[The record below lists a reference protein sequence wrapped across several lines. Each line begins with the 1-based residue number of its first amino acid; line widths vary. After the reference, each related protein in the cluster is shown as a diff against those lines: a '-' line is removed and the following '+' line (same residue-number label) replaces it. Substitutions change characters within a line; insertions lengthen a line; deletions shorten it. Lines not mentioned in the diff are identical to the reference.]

1 MSRSG
6 DHAPQGPQFNDIC
19 YMKQFIFTEKEA
31 EKFFFTSDTHFGHTN
46 IIKYCKRP
54 FKNVEEHD
62 EELIKR
68 WNKKVSKDD
77 IVFHLGD
84 VAFGYNIEN
93 ILDQL
98 NGKIYLIIGNHDWRN
113 YNIFNKRFEIVTQQ
127 INMKIGKRHIILNH
141 YPMLAFSG
149 AWRGVDAT
157 YQLFGHVHTSP
168 YTDEGLDQQRMKY
181 LFTSQYDVGIDN
193 NDFTP
198 VSWKEVDQIIN
209 NQMMSLGMCRN
220 EL

>member
-1 MSRSG
+1 MK
-6 DHAPQGPQFNDIC
+6 N
-19 YMKQFIFTEKEA
+19 KQFIYTEKEA
-31 EKFFFTSDTHFGHTN
+31 EKFYFTADSHFCHSN

-54 FKNVEEHD
+54 FANIAEND
-62 EELIKR
+62 EEIIRR
-68 WNKKVSKDD
+68 WNEKVPEDG

-84 VAFGYNIEN
+84 VAFGDPERVDN
-93 ILDQL
+93 ILERL
-98 NGKIYLIIGNHDWRN
+98 NGTIYLVIGNHDWCRVVN
-113 YNIFNKRFEIVTQQ
+113 NHKWRFEMMTQQ

-149 AWRGVDAT
+149 AWRGEDAT

-181 LFTSQYDVGIDN
+181 LFTSQYDVGVDN
-193 NDFTP
+193 NNFTP
-198 VSWKEVDQIIN
+198 ISWKEVDQIIN

-220 EL
+220 TI

>member
-1 MSRSG
+1 MK
-6 DHAPQGPQFNDIC
+6 N
-19 YMKQFIFTEKEA
+19 KQFIYTEKEA
-31 EKFFFTSDTHFGHTN
+31 EKIFFTSDTHFCHEN

-54 FKNVEEHD
+54 FCSVEENN
-62 EELIKR
+62 EEIIRR
-68 WNKKVSKDD
+68 WNDKVPEDG

-84 VAFGYNIEN
+84 VAFGSVEDVDN
-93 ILDQL
+93 ILDRL
-98 NGKIYLIIGNHDWRN
+98 NGKIYLVIGNHDWRRIVN
-113 YNIFNKRFEIVTQQ
+113 QHAHHFEYMTQQ

-149 AWRGVDAT
+149 AWRGIDAT

-168 YTDEGLDQQRMKY
+168 YTDEGIDQQRMKY
-181 LFTSQYDVGIDN
+181 LFTSQYDVGVDN
-193 NDFTP
+193 NNFTP

>member
-1 MSRSG
+1 MK
-6 DHAPQGPQFNDIC
+6 N
-19 YMKQFIFTEKEA
+19 KQFIYTEEEA
-31 EKFFFTSDTHFGHTN
+31 QKFYFTSDTHFGHEN

-54 FKNVEEHD
+54 FKDVEEHD
-62 EELIKR
+62 ATLIKN
-68 WNKKVSKDD
+68 WNDVVPEDG

-84 VAFGYNIEN
+84 VAFGNPN
-93 ILDQL
+93 RVNDILSQL
-98 NGKIYLIIGNHDWRN
+98 NGTIYLIIGNHDWRR
-113 YNIFNKRFEIVTQQ
+113 IVSEHAWRFKYMTQQ

-149 AWRGVDAT
+149 AWRGEDAT

-168 YTDEGLDQQRMKY
+168 YTDEGLDQARMNM
-181 LFTSQYDVGIDN
+181 LFTTQYDVGVDN
-193 NDFTP
+193 NSFQP
-198 VSWKEVDQIIN
+198 RSWNDVDTIIH

>member
-1 MSRSG
+1 MK
-6 DHAPQGPQFNDIC
+6 N
-19 YMKQFIFTEKEA
+19 KQFIYTEKDA
-31 EKFFFTSDTHFGHTN
+31 EKMFFTSDTHFCHSN

-54 FKNVEEHD
+54 FANIAEND
-62 EELIKR
+62 EEIIRR
-68 WNKKVSKDD
+68 WNEKVPEDG

-84 VAFGYNIEN
+84 VAFGDPERVDN
-93 ILDQL
+93 ILERL
-98 NGKIYLIIGNHDWRN
+98 NDTIYLVIGNHDWRRIVN
-113 YNIFNKRFEIVTQQ
+113 NHKWRFEMMTQQ

-149 AWRGVDAT
+149 AWRGEDAT

-181 LFTSQYDVGIDN
+181 LFTSQYDVGVDN
-193 NDFTP
+193 NNFTP

-220 EL
+220 TI

>member
-1 MSRSG
+1 MK
-6 DHAPQGPQFNDIC
+6 N
-19 YMKQFIFTEKEA
+19 KQFIYTEQEA
-31 EKFFFTSDTHFGHTN
+31 EKFYFTSDTHFNHAA

-54 FKNVEEHD
+54 FVSIEEND
-62 EELIKR
+62 AELIRR
-68 WNKKVSKDD
+68 WNEKIPEDG

-84 VAFGYNIEN
+84 VGFGKTKRIDS
-93 ILDQL
+93 ILEQL
-98 NGKIYLIIGNHDWRN
+98 HGKIYLVIGNHDWRHVVRN
-113 YNIFNKRFEIVTQQ
+113 HLWRFEDMTQQ
-127 INMKIGKRHIILNH
+127 INMKIGKRNIILNH
-141 YPMLAFSG
+141 YPMLAFAG
-149 AWRGVDAT
+149 AWRGEDAT

-168 YTDEGLDQQRMKY
+168 YFDEGLDQQRLKV
-181 LFTSQYDVGIDN
+181 LFASQYDVGVDN

>member
-1 MSRSG
+1 MK
-6 DHAPQGPQFNDIC
+6 N
-19 YMKQFIFTEKEA
+19 KQFIYTEKEA
-31 EKFFFTSDTHFGHTN
+31 EKFYFTADSHFCHSN

-54 FKNVEEHD
+54 FKNADEND
-62 EELIKR
+62 EELIRR
-68 WNKKVSKDD
+68 WNEKVPEDG

-84 VAFGYNIEN
+84 VAFGDPERVDN
-93 ILDQL
+93 ILERL
-98 NGKIYLIIGNHDWRN
+98 NGTIYLVIGNHDWRRIVN
-113 YNIFNKRFEIVTQQ
+113 QHKWRFEMMTQQ

-149 AWRGVDAT
+149 AWRGEDAT

-168 YTDEGLDQQRMKY
+168 YTDEGLDQARMKM
-181 LFTSQYDVGIDN
+181 LFTSQYDVGVDN

-198 VSWKEVDQIIN
+198 ISWKEVDKIIN

-220 EL
+220 TL

>member
-1 MSRSG
+1 MK
-6 DHAPQGPQFNDIC
+6 N
-19 YMKQFIFTEKEA
+19 KQFIYTEKDV
-31 EKFFFTSDTHFGHTN
+31 EKMFFTSDTHFSHEN

-54 FKNVEEHD
+54 FTNVEEHD
-62 EELIKR
+62 AELIRR
-68 WNKKVSKDD
+68 WNEKVPEDG

-84 VAFGYNIEN
+84 VAFGSPDRVNE
-93 ILDQL
+93 ILEQL
-98 NGKIYLIIGNHDWRN
+98 HGKIYLVIGNHDWRR
-113 YNIFNKRFEIVTQQ
+113 IVSEHKWRFENMTQQ
-127 INMKIGKRHIILNH
+127 NNMKIGKRHIILNH

-149 AWRGVDAT
+149 AWRGEDAT

-168 YTDEGLDQQRMKY
+168 YTDEGLDQARMKM
-181 LFTSQYDVGIDN
+181 LFTSQYDVGVDN

-220 EL
+220 TI

>member
-1 MSRSG
+1 MK
-6 DHAPQGPQFNDIC
+6 N
-19 YMKQFIFTEKEA
+19 KQFIYTEKDA
-31 EKFFFTSDTHFGHTN
+31 EKCFFTSDTHIGHTN

-54 FKNVEEHD
+54 FKDVKEND
-62 EELIKR
+62 EEIVRR
-68 WNKKVSKDD
+68 WNEKVPEDG

-84 VAFGYNIEN
+84 VAFGDPDYVNS
-93 ILDQL
+93 ILERL
-98 NGKIYLIIGNHDWRN
+98 HGTIYLVIGNHDWRRVVCQHAW
-113 YNIFNKRFEIVTQQ
+113 RFEKMTQQ
-127 INMKIGKRHIILNH
+127 INMKIGNRHIILNH

-149 AWRGVDAT
+149 AYRGEDAT

-181 LFTSQYDVGIDN
+181 LFTSQYDVGVDN

>member
-1 MSRSG
+1 MK
-6 DHAPQGPQFNDIC
+6 N
-19 YMKQFIFTEKEA
+19 KQFIYTEKEA
-31 EKFFFTSDTHFGHTN
+31 EKFYFTADSHFCHSN

-54 FKNVEEHD
+54 FANIAEND
-62 EELIKR
+62 EEIIRR
-68 WNKKVSKDD
+68 WNEKVPEDG

-84 VAFGYNIEN
+84 VAFGDPERVDN
-93 ILDQL
+93 ILERL
-98 NGKIYLIIGNHDWRN
+98 NGTIYLVIGNHDWRRIVN
-113 YNIFNKRFEIVTQQ
+113 NHKWRFEMMTQQ

-149 AWRGVDAT
+149 AWRGEDAT

-181 LFTSQYDVGIDN
+181 LFTSQYDVGVDN
-193 NDFTP
+193 NNFTP
-198 VSWKEVDQIIN
+198 ISWKEVDQIIN

-220 EL
+220 II

>member
-1 MSRSG
+1 MYYIS
-6 DHAPQGPQFNDIC
+6 
-19 YMKQFIFTEKEA
+19 IFSWYYFLAKNCH
-31 EKFFFTSDTHFGHTN
+31 SN

-54 FKNVEEHD
+54 FATVDEND
-62 EELIKR
+62 EELIRR
-68 WNKKVSKDD
+68 WNEKVPEDG

-84 VAFGYNIEN
+84 VAFGDPERVDS
-93 ILDQL
+93 ILERL
-98 NGKIYLIIGNHDWRN
+98 NGTIYLVIGNHDWRRIVN
-113 YNIFNKRFEIVTQQ
+113 QHKWRFEMMTQQ

-149 AWRGVDAT
+149 AWRGEDAT

-181 LFTSQYDVGIDN
+181 LFTSQYDVGVDN
-193 NDFTP
+193 NNFAP

>member
-1 MSRSG
+1 MK
-6 DHAPQGPQFNDIC
+6 N
-19 YMKQFIFTEKEA
+19 KQFIYTEQDA
-31 EKFFFTSDTHFGHTN
+31 EKMFFVSDTHFLHEN

-54 FKNVEEHD
+54 FNSIEEHD
-62 EELIKR
+62 NELIRR
-68 WNKKVSKDD
+68 WNEKIPEDG

-84 VAFGYNIEN
+84 VAFGNPERVN
-93 ILDQL
+93 EILKQL
-98 NGKIYLIIGNHDWRN
+98 NGKIYLVIGNHDWRSIVKN
-113 YNIFNKRFEIVTQQ
+113 HSWRFQDINQQ

-149 AWRGVDAT
+149 AWRGKDAT

-168 YTDEGLDQQRMKY
+168 YTDEGLDQVRMKM
-181 LFTSQYDVGIDN
+181 LFTSQYDVGVDN
-193 NDFTP
+193 NNFTP

-220 EL
+220 TL

>member
-1 MSRSG
+1 MK
-6 DHAPQGPQFNDIC
+6 N
-19 YMKQFIFTEKEA
+19 KQFIYTEKEA
-31 EKFFFTSDTHFGHTN
+31 EKFYFTADSHFCHSN

-54 FKNVEEHD
+54 FANIAEND
-62 EELIKR
+62 EEIIRR
-68 WNKKVSKDD
+68 WNEKVPEDG

-84 VAFGYNIEN
+84 VAFGDPERVDN
-93 ILDQL
+93 ILERL
-98 NGKIYLIIGNHDWRN
+98 NGTIYLVIGNHDWRRVVN
-113 YNIFNKRFEIVTQQ
+113 NHKWRFEMMTQQ

-149 AWRGVDAT
+149 AWRGEDAT

-181 LFTSQYDVGIDN
+181 LFTSQYDVGVDN
-193 NDFTP
+193 NNFTP
-198 VSWKEVDQIIN
+198 ISWKEVDQIIN

-220 EL
+220 TI

>member
-1 MSRSG
+1 MK
-6 DHAPQGPQFNDIC
+6 N
-19 YMKQFIFTEKEA
+19 KQFIYTEKDA
-31 EKFFFTSDTHFGHTN
+31 EKMFFTSDTHFAHEN

-54 FKNVEEHD
+54 FRDVEEND
-62 EELIKR
+62 EELIYR
-68 WNKKVSKDD
+68 WNAKVPEDG

-84 VAFGYNIEN
+84 VAFGDHDRVDN
-93 ILDQL
+93 ILKQL
-98 NGKIYLIIGNHDWRN
+98 HGTIYLVIGNHDWRRIVN
-113 YNIFNKRFEIVTQQ
+113 QHKWRFELMTQQ
-127 INMKIGKRHIILNH
+127 INMKIGKRHVILNH

-168 YTDEGLDQQRMKY
+168 YTDEGLDQARMKM
-181 LFTSQYDVGIDN
+181 LFTSQYDVGVDN
-193 NDFTP
+193 NGFAP

-220 EL
+220 TI

>member
-1 MSRSG
+1 MK
-6 DHAPQGPQFNDIC
+6 N
-19 YMKQFIFTEKEA
+19 KQFIYTEKDA
-31 EKFFFTSDTHFGHTN
+31 EKMFFTSDTHFCHSN

-54 FKNVEEHD
+54 FANIAEND
-62 EELIKR
+62 EEIIRR
-68 WNKKVSKDD
+68 WNEKVPEDG

-84 VAFGYNIEN
+84 VAFGDPERVDN
-93 ILDQL
+93 ILERL
-98 NGKIYLIIGNHDWRN
+98 NGTIYLVIGNHDWRRVVN
-113 YNIFNKRFEIVTQQ
+113 NHKWRFEMMTQQ

-149 AWRGVDAT
+149 AWRGEDAT

-181 LFTSQYDVGIDN
+181 LFTSQYDVGVDN
-193 NDFTP
+193 NNFTP
-198 VSWKEVDQIIN
+198 ISWKEVYQIIN

-220 EL
+220 TI

>member
-1 MSRSG
+1 MK
-6 DHAPQGPQFNDIC
+6 N
-19 YMKQFIFTEKEA
+19 KQFIFTEKEA
-31 EKFFFTSDTHFGHTN
+31 EKFYFTSDSHFGHEN

-54 FKNVEEHD
+54 FANVAEND
-62 EELIKR
+62 EELIRR
-68 WNKKVSKDD
+68 WNEKVPKDG

-84 VAFGYNIEN
+84 VAFGDPDRVDN
-93 ILDQL
+93 ILERL
-98 NGKIYLIIGNHDWRN
+98 NGTIYLVIGNHDWRRIVN
-113 YNIFNKRFEIVTQQ
+113 NHKWRFEMMTQQ

-168 YTDEGLDQQRMKY
+168 YTDEGLDQARMKM
-181 LFTSQYDVGIDN
+181 LFTSQYDVGVDN

-220 EL
+220 TL

>member
-1 MSRSG
+1 
-6 DHAPQGPQFNDIC
+6 
-19 YMKQFIFTEKEA
+19 MKNNKSYIYTERDA
-31 EKFFFTSDTHFGHTN
+31 EKMFFTSDTHFCHEN

-54 FKNVEEHD
+54 FRSIEEND
-62 EELIKR
+62 EELIRR
-68 WNKKVSKDD
+68 WNEKVPEDG

-84 VAFGYNIEN
+84 VAFGNRERIDYV
-93 ILDQL
+93 LKRL
-98 NGKIYLIIGNHDWRN
+98 NGKIYLVIGNHDWRH
-113 YNIFNKRFEIVTQQ
+113 IVTDHKWRFEEMTQQ
-127 INMKIGKRHIILNH
+127 MNMKIGKRHIILNH

-149 AWRGVDAT
+149 AWRGIDAT
-157 YQLFGHVHTSP
+157 YQLFGHIHTSQ

-181 LFTSQYDVGIDN
+181 LFTSQYDVGVDN

-220 EL
+220 TL